1 MTEQNILD
9 LIAREG
15 QPELD
20 LNWDELTPLLVAR
33 QLAAISHKLN
43 RDDLAE
49 MMQIGVALRQKGRQ
63 EFRAEIDEKALFAAP
78 QKRRNEGGA

>member
-9 LIAREG
+9 LITREG

-20 LNWDELTPLLVAR
+20 LNWDELTQRFAH
-33 QLAAISHKLN
+33 QLAAISDKLD

-49 MMQIGVALRQKGRQ
+49 MMQIGAALYQKGRQ
-63 EFRAEIDEKALFAAP
+63 EFRAEIDEKILFAALP
-78 QKRRNEGGA
+78 KKWVEGGA

>member
-1 MTEQNILD
+1 MTEQKILD
-9 LIAREG
+9 LITREG

-20 LNWDELTPLLVAR
+20 LNWDELTQRVAH

-49 MMQIGVALRQKGRQ
+49 MMLVGVALHQKGRQ
-63 EFRAEIDEKALFAAP
+63 EFRAEIDEKALFAALP
-78 QKRRNEGGA
+78 KKWVEGGA

>member
-1 MTEQNILD
+1 MTEQNILE

-15 QPELD
+15 LPELD
-20 LNWDELTPLLVAR
+20 LNWDELTQLFAH

-49 MMQIGVALRQKGRQ
+49 MILVGAALYQKGRQ
-63 EFRAEIDEKALFAAP
+63 EFRAGIDEKALFAAL
-78 QKRRNEGGA
+78 QKRRDGDGT

>member
-9 LIAREG
+9 LITREG

-20 LNWDELTPLLVAR
+20 LNWDELT
-33 QLAAISHKLN
+33 
-43 RDDLAE
+43 E
-49 MMQIGVALRQKGRQ
+49 MMQIGVALHQKGRQ